1 MQFILLVSTD
11 SPINM
16 PNLSVAM
23 YRPGEGNLLHWALYL
38 EDGTRHSIYEVLGEH
53 PHFELNVIKG
63 KKPDHTVR
71 HRRSIFVYEINSND
85 LPGFEKAI
93 ACVKPQNDVV
103 HWNCQDYVIEVLEH
117 LEEEFV
123 IDGEDKLY
131 VKAKKEVKRYFGP
144 L

>member
-1 MQFILLVSTD
+1 MRLNLLVPTD

-23 YRPGEGNLLHWALYL
+23 YKPAEGNHLHWALHL
-38 EDGTRHSIYEVLGEH
+38 EDGLKHSIYEVLGEH
-53 PHFELNVIKG
+53 PHFKANVITG

-71 HRRSIFVYEINSND
+71 HQRSIFLYEINGTD
-85 LPGFEKAI
+85 LLGFEEAI

-103 HWNCQDYVIEVLEH
+103 HRNCQDYVIEVLEN
-117 LEEEFV
+117 LEEECI
-123 IDGEDKLY
+123 IDGEDRSY
-131 VKAKKEVKRYFGP
+131 VRARKEVKRYFGP